1 MTEEGPAVDLH
12 DIEYFVTLIEERSF
26 SKAAARLIIAQPSL
40 SNFLKRLEKKMDV
53 PLVVRG
59 SHTVTPTKYG
69 LLYYEAGKEIL
80 ERRDRLYQEMRMLKE
95 SMVDTITCGSNSER
109 SIRYI
114 SHIMPLFKA
123 KYPSVDII
131 IRENTEPVLIKD
143 VQSNKLDF
151 CIVPTYRDYPEIRRI
166 PITNDEVF
174 LALSREHPLYEKA
187 VPAGTAEPPRMS
199 IEQFQD
205 AAFILLREKTL
216 FRLITDRYFEKA
228 SFSPNITMETQ
239 TIRTSLLMLSGGIG
253 TVTFGP
259 RGYDNSFTDLRY
271 VALEDPPYYSVSIC
285 CREGVEFRQPQQ
297 DFIRLIHEHLA
308 EY

>member
-1 MTEEGPAVDLH
+1 MDLH

-26 SKAAARLIIAQPSL
+26 SKAAAKLNIAQPSL

-69 LLYYEAGKEIL
+69 SLYYDAGKDIL
-80 ERRDRLYQEMRMLKE
+80 ARRDQMYQEIDLLKE
-95 SMVDTITCGSNSER
+95 SKVDTITCGSNSER

-114 SHIMPLFKA
+114 CHIMPLFKA
-123 KYPSVDII
+123 EYPAVDII

-143 VQSNKLDF
+143 VQNNKLDF
-151 CIVPTYRDYPEIRRI
+151 CIVPTYKDYPGIRKV
-166 PITNDEVF
+166 PITNEEVY
-174 LALSREHPLYEKA
+174 LALSRENPLYSLA
-187 VPAGTAEPPRMS
+187 APAGAASPPRMS

-205 AAFILLREKTL
+205 AAFILLREKSL
-216 FRLITDRYFEKA
+216 FRIITDRYFEKA

-253 TVTFGP
+253 TVTFCP
-259 RGYDNSFTDLRY
+259 RGYDASFTDLRY
-271 VALEDPPYYSVSIC
+271 VALEDPPFYPVNL
-285 CREGVEFRQPQQ
+285 CRQEDAETRPPLR
-297 DFIRLIHEHLA
+297 DFLQLIREHLS